1 MKQRTARMT
10 GPLLLFGS
18 AALAGML
25 LLPTVTQAQ
34 VPSSIAG
41 LVNDATGGV
50 LPGVTVE
57 ASSPALIEQSRT
69 VVTDGAGRYTII
81 DLRPGEYVVTFTLAG
96 FSSVVREGVQLTSG
110 FAAAINAELTVGSV
124 DETVTVTGA
133 SPVVDVQSTRAA
145 QVLTSEIMDNIPSA
159 RGFASFIQLTPGLKV
174 GNPAFQDVGGNQNE
188 NAQSGGIWGGRNNEF
203 KISFDGMHAGNLLG
217 AGGGRSRGIML
228 NMATVEE
235 SNINLGGAGAEHEV
249 AGVLMNLV
257 PKAGSNTLSGSF
269 LTNYTNEGL
278 QSDNLTQD
286 VIDRGLTAVNKID
299 RIWDLNGTIGGPILE
314 DRLWFFGSWR
324 YWGKDKQIGSL
335 FYNATQGTPVYTP
348 DLNRPVVKD
357 VTNRDISARFTW
369 QATPRNKFAF
379 YHTDENID
387 IQEVVDIIPTAPE
400 AAHRYIF
407 HPDKFTGASWTNA
420 ASSRLLLEAGVQG
433 LVHHYH
439 VVRQDEVLPTDIA
452 YQERSTGFRYNASN
466 GYASCCSGYGPSI
479 VDHISARGAVSYVTG
494 SHNFKTGINT
504 RTGKFWRRTQI
515 NEDLF
520 YQFLNGEPNRI
531 TQASV
536 ARIED
541 RLKLTMGLYAQ
552 DQWTLDRLT
561 LNLGIRFD
569 YHNGYI
575 PEQNNPATKFLP
587 ATNFGKVEGVPIW
600 KDISPRVGVAYDLF
614 GDGRTAV
621 KGSINRYVL
630 GEGLG
635 FTGRQNPLNLLV
647 RNVTRTWS
655 DTNGDF
661 NPDCDLNNGAANG
674 ECGAFF
680 NNLFG
685 TRRAGT
691 AYNPDVVQGFGVRPY
706 NWMFMLELDHE
717 LMSNVSVHAAYI
729 RRWYGNFTLTDN
741 VLVGPGDY
749 SPYSFT
755 GPTDSRLPGGGGA
768 FIDGLFDLN
777 PDKLGQVSNF
787 VTSASDF
794 GDQSEVH
801 NFFNFTLNTRFSN
814 GALISGGFDLGQ
826 TVEDRCFVVDSPQEL
841 RHCKVTRSWGDQVQ
855 FKMMGVYPLPYGFQV
870 SGSFQDLATAPTRA
884 RFLVTSGVAAPTLGR
899 NLSRGSARVDLF
911 APYDEMLNRIRQLDF
926 RVSKTFSIEQGR
938 LELQL
943 DLYNALN
950 ANPTLA
956 FRNNYG
962 SSYLRPVT
970 ILDGRILKF
979 GALFTF

>member
-228 NMATVEE
+228 NMAIVEE

-407 HPDKFTGASWTNA
+407 HPDQIHGDLVDQRGQLQTSVGGRRPGCRPPLPRRSPGRSVANRY
-420 ASSRLLLEAGVQG
+420 RLPRAVDRLQVQR
-433 LVHHYH
+433 LQR
-439 VVRQDEVLPTDIA
+439 VRQ
-452 YQERSTGFRYNASN
+452 
-466 GYASCCSGYGPSI
+466 
-479 VDHISARGAVSYVTG
+479 
-494 SHNFKTGINT
+494 
-504 RTGKFWRRTQI
+504 
-515 NEDLF
+515 
-520 YQFLNGEPNRI
+520 
-531 TQASV
+531 
-536 ARIED
+536 
-541 RLKLTMGLYAQ
+541 
-552 DQWTLDRLT
+552 
-561 LNLGIRFD
+561 
-569 YHNGYI
+569 
-575 PEQNNPATKFLP
+575 
-587 ATNFGKVEGVPIW
+587 
-600 KDISPRVGVAYDLF
+600 
-614 GDGRTAV
+614 
-621 KGSINRYVL
+621 
-630 GEGLG
+630 
-635 FTGRQNPLNLLV
+635 LLQ
-647 RNVTRTWS
+647 R
-655 DTNGDF
+655 
-661 NPDCDLNNGAANG
+661 
-674 ECGAFF
+674 
-680 NNLFG
+680 
-685 TRRAGT
+685 
-691 AYNPDVVQGFGVRPY
+691 VRPQ
-706 NWMFMLELDHE
+706 H
-717 LMSNVSVHAAYI
+717 
-729 RRWYGNFTLTDN
+729 R
-741 VLVGPGDY
+741 
-749 SPYSFT
+749 
-755 GPTDSRLPGGGGA
+755 
-768 FIDGLFDLN
+768 
-777 PDKLGQVSNF
+777 
-787 VTSASDF
+787 
-794 GDQSEVH
+794 
-801 NFFNFTLNTRFSN
+801 
-814 GALISGGFDLGQ
+814 
-826 TVEDRCFVVDSPQEL
+826 
-841 RHCKVTRSWGDQVQ
+841 
-855 FKMMGVYPLPYGFQV
+855 
-870 SGSFQDLATAPTRA
+870 
-884 RFLVTSGVAAPTLGR
+884 
-899 NLSRGSARVDLF
+899 
-911 APYDEMLNRIRQLDF
+911 
-926 RVSKTFSIEQGR
+926 
-938 LELQL
+938 
-943 DLYNALN
+943 
-950 ANPTLA
+950 
-956 FRNNYG
+956 
-962 SSYLRPVT
+962 
-970 ILDGRILKF
+970 
-979 GALFTF
+979 